1 MKDLALFAVIAVA
14 FFALGFFVASLADK
28 GLEMLIARLINRLN
42 GMVER
47 VEIRASQLYRISV
60 RLEGI
65 MRETE
70 KIMSE
75 TKKQPEATDDED
87 FDSQFGP
94 F

>member
-1 MKDLALFAVIAVA
+1 
-14 FFALGFFVASLADK
+14 
-28 GLEMLIARLINRLN
+28 MLVARLINRLN
-42 GMVER
+42 GMVEK
-47 VEIRASQLYRISV
+47 VEIRANQLCRVSV

-65 MRETE
+65 MREIE

-75 TKKQPEATDDED
+75 TKKQPETTDDED

>member
-14 FFALGFFVASLADK
+14 FFALGFFAASLADK
-28 GLEMLIARLINRLN
+28 GFEMLVARLINRLN

-47 VEIRASQLYRISV
+47 VEIRANQLYRVSV

-75 TKKQPEATDDED
+75 TKKQPETTDDED